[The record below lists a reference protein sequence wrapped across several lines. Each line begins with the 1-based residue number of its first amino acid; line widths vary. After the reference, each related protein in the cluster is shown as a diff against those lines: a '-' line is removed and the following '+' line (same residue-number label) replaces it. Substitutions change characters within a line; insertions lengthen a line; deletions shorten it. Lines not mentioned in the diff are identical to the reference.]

1 MAKRKKRV
9 SALSTA
15 AKLSILRLAAL
26 SVDIRRKLS
35 RAEIEQVP
43 SLRKSF
49 KALDAV
55 MEELGWGHSSATTKS
70 SQERKGV
77 EPSRQEDSLRT

>member
-1 MAKRKKRV
+1 MTKRKNKV

-35 RAEIEQVP
+35 KAEIEQVP

-55 MEELGWGHSSATTKS
+55 MEELGWGHASVTTES
-70 SQERKGV
+70 PQEKGV
-77 EPSRQEDSLRT
+77 EPSRQEGSLRT